1 MRAWVNISATILSV
15 WSNGRNALLAAFR
28 RQTCASAFIMRV
40 SGVASKPWGIRRKAR
55 NA

>member
-1 MRAWVNISATILSV
+1 MRVWVNTFATIRFV
-15 WSNGRNALLAAFR
+15 WSSGRNALLAAFR
-28 RQTCASAFIMRV
+28 RQTCASAFIMQV